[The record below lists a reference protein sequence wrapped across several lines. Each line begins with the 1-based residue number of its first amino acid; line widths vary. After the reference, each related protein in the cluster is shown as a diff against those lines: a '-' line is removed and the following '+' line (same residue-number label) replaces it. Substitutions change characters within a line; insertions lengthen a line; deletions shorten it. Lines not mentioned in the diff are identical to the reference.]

1 MHCTEHH
8 AIRVRLLQP
17 LAAAALILSG
27 LIMTPA
33 ANAQMSTPQARPE
46 QQSPQAQPPQAQP
59 PQAQSPQAQSPQAQS
74 PQAQSPSMTISD
86 EKLNAAAAAIGRV
99 TSIRQSYE
107 PKIAASPPANKQHMT
122 EEANDAMKKAVTD
135 QGLSV
140 DEYNSIIRTAQ
151 NDPSVR
157 QKLTQRIPHSSQ

>member
-8 AIRVRLLQP
+8 AIRLRLLQP
-17 LAAAALILSG
+17 LAAAALTVCG

-33 ANAQMSTPQARPE
+33 ANAQMSPPQARPE
-46 QQSPQAQPPQAQP
+46 QQSPQAQP
-59 PQAQSPQAQSPQAQS
+59 
-74 PQAQSPSMTISD
+74 TISD
-86 EKLNAAAAAIGRV
+86 EKLSAAAAAIGRV
-99 TSIRQSYE
+99 SSIRQSYE
-107 PKIAASPPANKQHMT
+107 PKIAAAPPADKQHMT
-122 EEANDAMKKAVTD
+122 EEANDAMKKAVAD

-157 QKLTQRIPHSSQ
+157 QKLSQRIPHSSQ

>member
-17 LAAAALILSG
+17 LAAAALIVSG

-33 ANAQMSTPQARPE
+33 ANAQMSTPQVRPE
-46 QQSPQAQPPQAQP
+46 QQSPQAQPPQAQ
-59 PQAQSPQAQSPQAQS
+59 
-74 PQAQSPSMTISD
+74 SPSPTISD

-107 PKIAASPPANKQHMT
+107 PKIAAAPPANKQHMT
-122 EEANDAMKKAVTD
+122 EEANDAMKKAVAD
-135 QGLSV
+135 QGLSI

>member
-1 MHCTEHH
+1 
-8 AIRVRLLQP
+8 
-17 LAAAALILSG
+17 
-27 LIMTPA
+27 
-33 ANAQMSTPQARPE
+33 
-46 QQSPQAQPPQAQP
+46 
-59 PQAQSPQAQSPQAQS
+59 
-74 PQAQSPSMTISD
+74 MTISD

-107 PKIAASPPANKQHMT
+107 PKIAAAPPANKQHMS

-157 QKLTQRIPHSSQ
+157 QKLSQRIPHFSQ

>member
-8 AIRVRLLQP
+8 AITVRLLQP
-17 LAAAALILSG
+17 LAAAALTVSG

-33 ANAQMSTPQARPE
+33 ANAQMSPPQARPE
-46 QQSPQAQPPQAQP
+46 QQSQQAQPPQAP
-59 PQAQSPQAQSPQAQS
+59 PP
-74 PQAQSPSMTISD
+74 TISD

-107 PKIAASPPANKQHMT
+107 PKIAAAPPADKQRMT
-122 EEANDAMKKAVTD
+122 EEANNAMKKAVAD

-157 QKLTQRIPHSSQ
+157 QKLSQRIPRASQ